1 MNNEIIEMLK
11 KALEES
17 GVICGGGII
26 ASEPKPQTANIDMI
40 KYLTKNYKQ
49 HDTIR
54 EVLILEL
61 MPTGKFMRPKEISE
75 YIKNTFCLKI
85 PYQAIFCAL
94 NNRQGIKRITKQEP
108 IEYSYHDDYKDQE
121 VTVKKNQCVA
131 YFMKKN

>member
-11 KALEES
+11 KVLEES

-26 ASEPKPQTANIDMI
+26 ASEPKPQNENIDMI
-40 KYLTKNYKQ
+40 KYLTKNYKP

-85 PYQAIFCAL
+85 PYQAVFVL
-94 NNRQGIKRITKQEP
+94 
-108 IEYSYHDDYKDQE
+108 
-121 VTVKKNQCVA
+121 
-131 YFMKKN
+131 